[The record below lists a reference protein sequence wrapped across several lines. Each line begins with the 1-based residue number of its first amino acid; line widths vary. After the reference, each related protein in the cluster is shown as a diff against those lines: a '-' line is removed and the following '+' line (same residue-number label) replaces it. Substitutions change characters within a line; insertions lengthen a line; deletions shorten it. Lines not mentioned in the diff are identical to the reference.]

1 MTPGRTVT
9 PSVHDRAV
17 RSVIYCRISDDV
29 TGRGLGVAR
38 QERESRAL
46 VERNGWMVAD
56 VLVDNDRSAY
66 SGRRRPSYEALVDG
80 LKVGTWDVVVAWH
93 PDRLHRSPKELEA
106 FIDLLDATGAKVE
119 TVMAGYWD
127 LSTPSG
133 RLVARQLGAVARYE
147 SEHKSERMKAKHR
160 ELFLAGQPSGGDR
173 CFGYGRSG
181 ADRLTV
187 VEHEAVVLREVAEAI
202 LAGRSLRSLCTDLNR
217 RGIPT
222 AGTGTG
228 WAPVPLKRLVTSAHV
243 AGKRERDG
251 VVVDAAWPAVL
262 PWETVQR
269 LRVLLNDPARR
280 MNLRSRAYLLTGGIA
295 VCGICRSRLHAR
307 PRPGGRRAYVCA
319 SGVGFDGC
327 GGVRVLAEP
336 FEADAEARLT
346 ARLRRLRLPRPST
359 DVTPLLAALEADQ
372 AALAQA
378 SVDFYAERKIT
389 PAQFTAASEALGR
402 RIAATEAA
410 IARAEDDRLVGDLA
424 QPAVAAE
431 LYREATLE
439 GKRAIWRTWVD
450 AVVLG
455 PAVRGRNFYD
465 DDRTT
470 IEWRV
475 RR

>member
-9 PSVHDRAV
+9 PPAYGQIMRAV
-17 RSVIYCRISDDV
+17 VYARISED
-29 TGRGLGVAR
+29 TAGRGLGVTR
-38 QERESRAL
+38 QERECRELA
-46 VERNGWMVAD
+46 ERNGWEVVD

-66 SGRRRPSYEALVDG
+66 SGKRRPGYEALLDG
-80 LKVGTWDVVVAWH
+80 LKVGTWDAVVAWH

-173 CFGYGRSG
+173 CFGYGRTG
-181 ADRLTV
+181 AERLLII
-187 VEHEAVVLREVAEAI
+187 EHEAAVLREMADAI
-202 LAGRSLRSLCTDLNR
+202 LAGRSLRSLCVDLNR

-222 AGTGTG
+222 AGVGAG

-251 VVVDAAWPAVL
+251 VVVDAAWPAIL
-262 PWETVQR
+262 PWATVQR
-269 LRVLLNDPARR
+269 LRALLNDPARR
-280 MNLRSRAYLLTGGIA
+280 MNLRSRSYLLTGGIA
-295 VCGICRSRLHAR
+295 VCGLCRKRLHAR
-307 PRPGGRRAYVCA
+307 PRQGGARSYVCA

-327 GGVRVLAEP
+327 GKVRVLAAP
-336 FEADAEARLT
+336 FEEDAEARLV
-346 ARLRRLRLPRPST
+346 ARLRRLRLPRPSV
-359 DVTPLLAALEADQ
+359 DVAPLLASLEADQ
-372 AALAQA
+372 VALAQA
-378 SVDFYAERKIT
+378 SVDFYAERRIT

-402 RIAATEAA
+402 RIASTESV
-410 IARAEDDRLVGDLA
+410 IARAEDDRLAPG
-424 QPAVAAE
+424 QPRVAAD
-431 LYREATLE
+431 LYPGSTLE
-439 GKRAIWRTWVD
+439 AKRAIWRTWVD
-450 AVVLG
+450 VVVLG

-465 DDRTT
+465 DDRTS
-470 IEWRV
+470 IEWRK
-475 RR
+475 R